1 MARILIIDDE
11 EPIRFS
17 LRGIL
22 EDEGYEVLEAAT
34 AEEGLEVA
42 DAERPDLVFLDIW
55 LPGMD
60 GLTAQARLKGNHPD
74 LPVVMISG
82 HGTIETAVSAIQQGA
97 YDFIEKPL
105 SLEKVVIV
113 AARALEAGSLRR
125 ENQVLRTVLPE
136 QDELIGQ
143 SPVMLKFQ
151 ELLARVAPTDVWV
164 LLTGENGTGK
174 ELAARALH
182 AGSRRA
188 DAPMIA
194 VNCAAIPEEL
204 IESELFGHEKGA
216 FTSADQAR
224 AGRFEMANNGT
235 LFLDEIGDMSLKTQA
250 KILRILQ
257 EQSFER
263 VGGTRTI
270 KVDVRVIA
278 ATNKNLEEAI
288 AAGTFREDLYYR
300 LRVVPLH
307 LPPLRERGG
316 DLDLLLAAFTERLCR
331 VHACKAPVYAP
342 ETMERLRRYPWPGN
356 VRELRNF
363 AERMVILFGGK
374 TVLPVDLPPEMTPQ
388 GKPEPSAEAASA
400 ACEPAFLP
408 QSAVLGPDLDFKKAR
423 AVFEALYLE
432 AKLHECGGNITRLA
446 ETIGLERSYLHRKLK
461 GYGISSSSAPV
472 AHVSAM
478 RKKAPPEPT
487 NTKALGKNRTGFK
500 AGREKPFLWEFFS
513 PFPNASSQR
522 SVYNGIAFS
531 GRRAGKLVG
540 GRGDRV
546 PVGRRETGKSLPR
559 IAGRRAVDVHRAGD
573 ARLPREKRRNGP
585 PLRPARTPSVPRRRG
600 RPRQTRRADVYGNA

>member
-42 DAERPDLVFLDIW
+42 DAESPDLAFLDIW

-60 GLTAQARLKGNHPD
+60 GLTAQTRLKANHPD

-125 ENQVLRTVLPE
+125 ENQVLRTALPE
-136 QDELIGQ
+136 HDELLGQ
-143 SPVMLKFQ
+143 SPVMLKFR

-182 AGSRRA
+182 AGSKRA
-188 DAPMIA
+188 GAPMIA

-224 AGRFEMANNGT
+224 PGRFEMANNGT

-316 DLDLLLAAFTERLCR
+316 DIELLLSAFTDQLCR
-331 VHACKAPVYAP
+331 VHGCKPPVYVP
-342 ETMERLRRYPWPGN
+342 ETLDRLNRYPWPGN

-363 AERMVILFGGK
+363 AERMVILYGGRN
-374 TVLPVDLPPEMTPQ
+374 VLPVDLPPEMAL
-388 GKPEPSAEAASA
+388 SAQEEQPAGEAASA
-400 ACEPAFLP
+400 ACESSFLP
-408 QSAVLGPDLDFKKAR
+408 ESTVLDPDLDFKKAR
-423 AVFEALYLE
+423 AVFEARYLE

-461 GYGISSSSAPV
+461 GYGISS
-472 AHVSAM
+472 
-478 RKKAPPEPT
+478 E
-487 NTKALGKNRTGFK
+487 
-500 AGREKPFLWEFFS
+500 
-513 PFPNASSQR
+513 
-522 SVYNGIAFS
+522 
-531 GRRAGKLVG
+531 
-540 GRGDRV
+540 
-546 PVGRRETGKSLPR
+546 
-559 IAGRRAVDVHRAGD
+559 
-573 ARLPREKRRNGP
+573 
-585 PLRPARTPSVPRRRG
+585 
-600 RPRQTRRADVYGNA
+600 

>member
-34 AEEGLEVA
+34 AEEGLAVA
-42 DAERPDLVFLDIW
+42 DTQSPDLVFLDIW

-60 GLTAQARLKGNHPD
+60 GLTAQTQLKANHPG

-82 HGTIETAVSAIQQGA
+82 HGTIETAVAAIQQGA

-125 ENQVLRTVLPE
+125 ENQALRTSLPE

-143 SPVMLKFQ
+143 SPVMLKFR
-151 ELLARVAPTDVWV
+151 ELLSRVAPTDVWV

-182 AGSRRA
+182 AGSKRA

-216 FTSADQAR
+216 FTNAEQAR
-224 AGRFEMANNGT
+224 PGRFEMANNGT

-270 KVDVRVIA
+270 RVNVRVIA

-288 AAGTFREDLYYR
+288 AEGSFREDLYYR

-307 LPPLRERGG
+307 LPPLRERGNDVG
-316 DLDLLLAAFTERLCR
+316 LLLSAFTESLCR
-331 VHACKAPVYAP
+331 VHGCKPPHYAP
-342 ETMERLRRYPWPGN
+342 ETLERLLRYQWPGN

-363 AERMVILFGGK
+363 AERMVILYGGRS
-374 TVLPVDLPPEMTPQ
+374 VLPVDLPPEMALSAPASQ
-388 GKPEPSAEAASA
+388 PEDAPAV
-400 ACEPAFLP
+400 CEPAFLP
-408 QSAVLGPDLDFKKAR
+408 ESEVLDPDLDFKKAR
-423 AVFEALYLE
+423 AVFEARYLE

-461 GYGISSSSAPV
+461 GYGISS
-472 AHVSAM
+472 
-478 RKKAPPEPT
+478 E
-487 NTKALGKNRTGFK
+487 
-500 AGREKPFLWEFFS
+500 
-513 PFPNASSQR
+513 
-522 SVYNGIAFS
+522 
-531 GRRAGKLVG
+531 
-540 GRGDRV
+540 
-546 PVGRRETGKSLPR
+546 
-559 IAGRRAVDVHRAGD
+559 
-573 ARLPREKRRNGP
+573 
-585 PLRPARTPSVPRRRG
+585 
-600 RPRQTRRADVYGNA
+600 